1 VSAHEHESAIG
12 ALPATSLPRGEFL
25 ARGAATAIFLVAA
38 AYTFYAAG
46 TMSGGMPMPGGW
58 TMPMMWMVM
67 PGQSAFA
74 AAAMFLLMW
83 QAMMIAMM
91 LPSSWPMLSLY
102 RRVAEY
108 HQLSRAWRNTVLVAA
123 GYFAVWLAFG
133 VAAFIL
139 GFTVSAGAMRS
150 DAVSKFVP
158 LSAGAALILAG
169 LYQLSPL
176 KQTCLKHCREP
187 VLFLGHIWKPGAVG
201 ALRIGIAHGAFC
213 AACCWALM
221 LMQMVLGVMNLAVM
235 IVVAAI
241 IGTEKLWKRGPA
253 LSRAVGV
260 VSIAAGIAVIA
271 LWLKRIAG

>member
-1 VSAHEHESAIG
+1 MSTHQHESVAT
-12 ALPATSLPRGEFL
+12 ALPATALPRGEFL
-25 ARGAATAIFLVAA
+25 ARVVAAAIFLITA
-38 AYTFYAAG
+38 AYTFHAAAS
-46 TMSGGMPMPGGW
+46 MSGGMPMPGGW

-67 PGQSAFA
+67 PDQNAFT

-91 LPSSWPMLSLY
+91 LPSTWPMLSLY

-108 HQLSRAWRNTVLVAA
+108 HRLPNAWRNTVLVAT
-123 GYFAVWLAFG
+123 GYFTVWLAFG
-133 VAAFIL
+133 AATFVL

-150 DAVSKFVP
+150 DAVSKLVP
-158 LSAGAALILAG
+158 LGAGAALILAG

-187 VLFLGHIWKPGAVG
+187 VLFLGHLWKPGGAG

-221 LMQMVLGVMNLAVM
+221 LIQMVLGVMNLAVM
-235 IVVAAI
+235 IVVAAL

-253 LSRAVGV
+253 LSRLIGV
-260 VSIAAGIAVIA
+260 ASIAFGIAVIT
-271 LWLKRIAG
+271 LWLRTLSS

>member
-1 VSAHEHESAIG
+1 VPAHEQESAMG
-12 ALPATSLPRGEFL
+12 ALAANSLPRGEAL
-25 ARGAATAIFLVAA
+25 ARVVAAAIFLIAA

-46 TMSGGMPMPGGW
+46 SMAGGMPMPGGW

-67 PGQSAFA
+67 PGQSALATA
-74 AAAMFLLMW
+74 ALFLFMW

-91 LPSSWPMLSLY
+91 SPSTWPMLSLY

-108 HQLSRAWRNTVLVAA
+108 HGLPRPWRNTGVVAA

-133 VAAFIL
+133 ASAFLL
-139 GFTVSAGAMRS
+139 GFAVSAWAMRS
-150 DAVSKFVP
+150 DAISKFVP
-158 LSAGAALILAG
+158 LSAGAALVLAG

-187 VLFLGHIWKPGAVG
+187 VFFLSHIWKPGAVG

-221 LMQMVLGVMNLAVM
+221 LMQIVLGVMNLGVM
-235 IVVAAI
+235 IVIATI

-253 LSRAVGV
+253 LSRVIGAC
-260 VSIAAGIAVIA
+260 SIATGIAVIA
-271 LWLKRIAG
+271 LCLKRIAG